1 MNDLQ
6 GSHREGG
13 DPFGHRG
20 PFSHLPLQGEH
31 PDTTMRRFPLP
42 GTVRSSVF
50 TSTVKPCSIG
60 PAAATRAREAR
71 LHGVGEAR
79 QFTGADLL
87 PLRGAGQSGRE
98 TPAAAVA
105 KPGRERRVNKTT
117 FEVFDGSSGQRF
129 VSGIEFHF

>member
-1 MNDLQ
+1 MCVT
-6 GSHREGG
+6 G
-13 DPFGHRG
+13 
-20 PFSHLPLQGEH
+20 LPTQA
-31 PDTTMRRFPLP
+31 P
-42 GTVRSSVF
+42 GWTP

-87 PLRGAGQSGRE
+87 PLRGAGQSGRK

-105 KPGRERRVNKTT
+105 KPRATGK
-117 FEVFDGSSGQRF
+117 
-129 VSGIEFHF
+129 